1 MHTGRKFFAPGTI
14 LTLLGV
20 ILGGLLVAS
29 PGLAAA
35 TSTTITIKNQ
45 SGYPDNRVYLV
56 VWGKNPG
63 QAHLKLLTGE
73 LVAIS
78 TKDNTY
84 TVYKDNGE
92 AYDDKYCEY
101 WVTLNQLPKNADGTY
116 SFTCPVV
123 DSARL
128 YLSFMKP
135 VYLHI
140 DSDAQGEN
148 PAIRDVSDANNDD
161 PSYKT
166 VWDKFEWTLDGKG
179 LHANVTPI
187 DFTAIP
193 LQFIMKRSVGSD
205 LGPTGF
211 TGSRGTVTR
220 HLNTN
225 ALLSPLRTTYRYYS
239 PKAIDPTQAPVTR
252 PPITFPDNYF
262 KPYVD
267 WVWTNRWQT
276 TGSLKVAAGGYNWT
290 GQISG
295 DVLTL
300 SVDGIPGESHTINKP
315 TLDWDI
321 FACAG
326 VFNIDKTTFP
336 DPPPDPNIG
345 PRDRDGA
352 IKNEIVSALNRGV
365 MHLPTDKW
373 LKSNSTN
380 YYKFDPSALTPP
392 LPADK
397 FRCNIYSQYLH
408 QVAINQLIYGYPY
421 DDKYDQASYLTDPNG
436 TELVVTINNSV
447 DMGLSPPVNALLLF
461 D

>member
-1 MHTGRKFFAPGTI
+1 VHKERNFFAPGTI
-14 LTLLGV
+14 LALLGV
-20 ILGGLLVAS
+20 ILGGLLIASPVLAVAS
-29 PGLAAA
+29 
-35 TSTTITIKNQ
+35 STTITVKNH

-56 VWGKNPG
+56 VWGKNPD
-63 QAHLKLLTGE
+63 QVHLNLLTGA
-73 LVAIS
+73 LVPIS
-78 TKDNTY
+78 TADNTV
-84 TVYKDNGE
+84 TVYRDNGA
-92 AYDDKYCEY
+92 AYPDKYCQY
-101 WVTLNQLPKNADGTY
+101 WVTLDQLPKNANGSH

-123 DSARL
+123 NSARL

-140 DSDAQGEN
+140 DGPA

-166 VWDKFEWTLDGKG
+166 VWDKFEWTLDDKG
-179 LHANVTPI
+179 LHANVTPV

-193 LQFIMKRSVGSD
+193 LQFIMKRSVGED

-211 TGSRGTVTR
+211 SVSRGALTR
-220 HLNTN
+220 FFNTN

-252 PPITFPDNYF
+252 PPIKFPGNHF

-276 TGSLKVAAGGYNWT
+276 AGALKVAAGGYNWT
-290 GQISG
+290 GQISE

-300 SVDGIPGESHTINKP
+300 TVDGITPTETHTINKP
-315 TLDWDI
+315 TKDWDI

-326 VFNIDKTTFP
+326 VFDIDLTKFP
-336 DPPPDPNIG
+336 LPPPVTNLAPH
-345 PRDRDGA
+345 DRDGA

-373 LKSNSTN
+373 VKTNAAN
-380 YYKFDPSALTPP
+380 YYKFDPSTFTPP
-392 LPADK
+392 LPADT
-397 FRCNIYSQYLH
+397 FRYNIYSDYLH

-436 TELVVTINNSV
+436 TELVVTINNCV
-447 DMGLSPPVNALLLF
+447 DMGLTPTVDALLLF

>member
-1 MHTGRKFFAPGTI
+1 MHRGRKFFVLGTI
-14 LTLLGV
+14 LAL
-20 ILGGLLVAS
+20 LGGLLIAS
-29 PGLAAA
+29 PVLAAA
-35 TSTTITIKNQ
+35 TSTTITIKNH

-63 QAHLKLLTGE
+63 QVHLNILTGA

-78 TKDNTY
+78 TADNTV
-84 TVYKDNGE
+84 TVKRDDGTTYP
-92 AYDDKYCEY
+92 DKYCQY
-101 WVTLNQLPKNADGTY
+101 WVTLDQLPKNADGSH

-123 DSARL
+123 ESARL
-128 YLSFMKP
+128 YLSFTKP

-140 DSDAQGEN
+140 DGPT

-179 LHANVTPI
+179 LHANVTPV

-193 LQFIMKRSVGSD
+193 LQFIMKRSVGAD

-211 TGSRGTVTR
+211 SGSRGNLTR
-220 HLNTN
+220 FFNTN
-225 ALLSPLRTTYRYYS
+225 PLLSPLRTTYRYYS
-239 PKAIDPTQAPVTR
+239 PKAIDPTQAPITR
-252 PPITFPDNYF
+252 PPIKFPDNYF

-267 WVWTNRWQT
+267 WIWTNRWQAA
-276 TGSLKVAAGGYNWT
+276 GSLKVAAGGYNWT

-295 DVLTL
+295 DFLLL
-300 SVDGIPGESHTINKP
+300 SVDEIPGEWHIIYKP
-315 TLDWDI
+315 TQDWDI

-326 VFNIDKTTFP
+326 VFQKTTLPLYP
-336 DPPPDPNIG
+336 DPYNT
-345 PRDRDGA
+345 RDGA

-373 LKSNSTN
+373 VKSNAAN
-380 YYKFDPSALTPP
+380 YYKFAPSTLTPP
-392 LPADK
+392 LPAET
-397 FRCNIYSQYLH
+397 FRCNVYSDYLH

-436 TELVVTINNSV
+436 TELVVTINNCV
-447 DMGLSPPVNALLLF
+447 DMGLTPPINMLLLTH
-461 D
+461 